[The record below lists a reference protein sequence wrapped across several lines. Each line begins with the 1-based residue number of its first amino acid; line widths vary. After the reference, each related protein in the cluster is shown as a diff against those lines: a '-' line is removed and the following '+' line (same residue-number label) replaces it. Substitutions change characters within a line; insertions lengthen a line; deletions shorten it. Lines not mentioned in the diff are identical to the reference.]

1 VLGVALRVAPRST
14 LVALLCNGRLTPS
27 SAELGR
33 IGEEVAARAL
43 TAQGWRLVGRNIR
56 APEAELD
63 IVGRDGDTLV
73 VVEVKTGRMPRG
85 SDWATWRPARRITP
99 LAIERRG
106 RAARR
111 IARGGR
117 WRVDVVEV
125 VVELDERT
133 GERTVRVLRHARD

>member
-1 VLGVALRVAPRST
+1 VTLRVARRRF
-14 LVALLCNGRLTPS
+14 LVALL
-27 SAELGR
+27 SARGLALSHIELGQV
-33 IGEEVAARAL
+33 GEEVAARAL
-43 TAQGWRLVGRNIR
+43 SAEGWRLLGRNIR

-85 SDWATWRPARRITP
+85 CDWETWRPARRITP
-99 LAIERRG
+99 LAVERRG

-133 GERTVRVLRHARD
+133 GERTVRVLRHARE